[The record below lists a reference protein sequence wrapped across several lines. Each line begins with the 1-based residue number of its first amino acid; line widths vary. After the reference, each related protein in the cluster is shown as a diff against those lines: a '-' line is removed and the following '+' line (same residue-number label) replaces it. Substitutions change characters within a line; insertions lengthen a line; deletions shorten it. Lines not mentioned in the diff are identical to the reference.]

1 MALLKGINNQYIILM
16 RSFFLLFFLQIGVA
30 DHLSAQAGLP
40 VDTINNKTVPLIELK
55 GSAYERGLQ
64 HGRQLENEIAGV
76 FTKWKNSI
84 RTVIKG
90 DADSVLAAFLSATS
104 FDAITRK
111 HIPGILE
118 EIRGIAEG
126 SGQKF
131 NDVFAFQLLDEFWVY
146 LDKQF
151 NIKNHHCSG
160 VGMPGMPGRPAIL
173 AQNLDV
179 ESYMNGYQ
187 VLLHIAATKK
197 EPEQYIVSCAGL
209 VGMNGMNSKGIG
221 VCVNTLM
228 ELQASSDGLPVAFI
242 VRNILRKQKGKDVL
256 AFLQT
261 VKHSSGQNYIIG
273 IADSVY
279 DFEASSNKVVRFIPK
294 AGQSGGVYHTNHALV
309 NHDIKEWY
317 RKYHERVLAG
327 QTRHMNS
334 EVRFAS
340 LENHLNMPVNGISLD
355 IIKAVLR
362 SKDNPVNPV
371 CRPFKEGAGFTF
383 SSVLFTLG
391 GRRSVQLTYGS
402 PDQSAYQEYFFNSSS
417 K

>member
-1 MALLKGINNQYIILM
+1 MPAGRKLWITTVV
-16 RSFFLLFFLQIGVA
+16 FLFFSTDRL
-30 DHLSAQAGLP
+30 LSQSTPA
-40 VDTINNKTVPLIELK
+40 INFIQEKKVPLIELK
-55 GSAYERGLQ
+55 GNAYERGLQ
-64 HGRQLENEIAGV
+64 HGRQLENEIKAV
-76 FTKWKNSI
+76 FIKWKNSI
-84 RTVIKG
+84 RTAVKG
-90 DADSVLAAFLSATS
+90 DPDSTLAAFITVVN
-104 FDAITRK
+104 FEPVTRK
-111 HIPGILE
+111 YIPEMLDE
-118 EIRGIAEG
+118 VKGIAEG

-131 NDVFAFQLLDEFWVY
+131 SDVFAFQLLDEFWVY
-146 LDKQF
+146 LDRQF
-151 NIKNHHCSG
+151 NVSNHHCSG
-160 VGMPGMPGRPAIL
+160 LAIPAMAGKPAIL

-209 VGMNGMNSKGIG
+209 VGMNGMNGKGIG

-228 ELQASSDGLPVAFI
+228 ELQASADGLPVAFV
-242 VRNILRKQKGKDVL
+242 VRNILRKEKGKDVL

-261 VKHSSGQNYIIG
+261 VKHASGQNYIIG

-279 DFEASSNKVVRFIPK
+279 DFEASSTTIVRFIPQR
-294 AGQSGGVYHTNHALV
+294 GQGTVVYHTNHALV

-327 QTRHMNS
+327 QTGHMNS

-340 LENHLNMPVNGISLD
+340 LENRLGKPLESISVDL
-355 IIKAVLR
+355 IKTALG

-371 CRPFKEGAGFTF
+371 CRPFKEGVGFTF

-402 PDQSAYQEYFFNSSS
+402 PDQSGYQEYFFNSPG